1 MKYITVIVDEIPG
14 EYECPICKDIV
25 RVEES
30 MEDNENYV
38 EVIGCKHAFINVD
51 INDDIILE
59 FYDDV

>member
-1 MKYITVIVDEIPG
+1 MRIR

-30 MEDNENYV
+30 MEDDENYV
-38 EVIGCKHAFINVD
+38 EVIGCKHAFIDID